1 MSHPTASLRASHI
14 TGGSQSQAPSAA
26 ALARLSEKKKEY
38 DAVCALD
45 RASAMFVKRIEG
57 LSADCDVMADAGIGD
72 TFWPHFIC
80 RLLVL
85 MARGYDRSPR
95 PGSRAVAPDV
105 QDPGDFL

>member
-1 MSHPTASLRASHI
+1 MAHPKASLRASHI
-14 TGGSQSQAPSAA
+14 VPGSQSQPPSAA

-72 TFWPHFIC
+72 VMWIA
-80 RLLVL
+80 L
-85 MARGYDRSPR
+85 MDFSLTARHISYRSTR
-95 PGSRAVAPDV
+95 AGSGAVASDV
-105 QDPGDFL
+105 QDSGDFP